1 MSIYFQYPAI
11 NEYPNLVYP
20 LKKEEIE
27 TLNLKDEDSVKRQET
42 EELKDF
48 LTLKPV

>member
-20 LKKEEIE
+20 LKIEKIE
-27 TLNLKDEDSVKRQET
+27 TNKTKDEDSINLQQI

-48 LTLKPV
+48 LALKPV